1 MPQLV
6 RKFRQ
11 ILIWPL
17 QVMPIREGAQIQEPW
32 DILRRT
38 QGSHAWHELKEE
50 IGRNPEHFAERH
62 YSEFV
67 TFLPY
72 VRSFL
77 YGEGAGRGRTGS
89 SAESPLRVFRRNDV
103 ARVRVTFPDSDVAEE
118 FGVAHVDLVFL
129 YDVDIMLL
137 VVELYA
143 EDLPLRRAQDLMY
156 RFGRAYPTFWNNGR
170 AGHCVQLA
178 EWLAADGAVLA
189 RSDYEQRDV
198 YLRYVANHRAP
209 HIASHWAWLLEPLVQ
224 DNSDREGAIRYRQ
237 IEYGRMPLMA
247 YLAVD
252 DARALTRADFVRLGL
267 VTGAGASE
275 VMPYSERYVRGFEER
290 YCYDQFWNE
299 QREGLPGT
307 RFMAC
312 GHAFVMVGEAADT
325 FFVDS
330 NAGLFGQF
338 CHQYFLLFLIPHM
351 HKAALLMLSDRMVN
365 ALNKLSIDDPD
376 SIRRFKRTI
385 RQLFEIFLRFT
396 HRYWFHEISDQPQA
410 RELYRMTS
418 RYLGNDRLFDEIR
431 DEIEDMS
438 GYLETDTLRRQA
450 NTVVRLTVVT
460 VFGMIGTIVTGIFGM
475 NLFGFAD
482 LGSHW
487 QVITLVVITVAVT
500 VLLFGTLAKSKR
512 LADFLDAVADERVG
526 ARGKIDSFVDVWRSR
541 ASRRSPSQEAL

>member
-1 MPQLV
+1 
-6 RKFRQ
+6 
-11 ILIWPL
+11 
-17 QVMPIREGAQIQEPW
+17 
-32 DILRRT
+32 
-38 QGSHAWHELKEE
+38 
-50 IGRNPEHFAERH
+50 
-62 YSEFV
+62 
-67 TFLPY
+67 
-72 VRSFL
+72 
-77 YGEGAGRGRTGS
+77 
-89 SAESPLRVFRRNDV
+89 
-103 ARVRVTFPDSDVAEE
+103 
-118 FGVAHVDLVFL
+118 
-129 YDVDIMLL
+129 
-137 VVELYA
+137 
-143 EDLPLRRAQDLMY
+143 MY
-156 RFGRAYPTFWNNGR
+156 RFGRAYPTFWTEGR
-170 AGHCVQLA
+170 GGHCVQLA
-178 EWLAADGAVLA
+178 EWLGRDGSVLA

-198 YLRYVANHRAP
+198 YLRHVATHRSP
-209 HIASHWAWLLEPLVQ
+209 NFASHWSWLLEPLVQ
-224 DNSDREGAIRYRQ
+224 DNSDREGAIRFRQ

-267 VTGAGASE
+267 VTGAGDSD
-275 VMPYSERYVRGFEER
+275 VMPYSERYARGFEER

-299 QREGLPGT
+299 QREGSPGT

-312 GHAFVMVGEAADT
+312 GHAFVMVGEAADP

-365 ALNKLSIDDPD
+365 ALNKLAIDDPD

-431 DEIEDMS
+431 EEIEDMS

-475 NLFGFAD
+475 NLFGFAE

-487 QVITLVVITVAVT
+487 QVVTLVVITVAVT

-512 LADFLDAVADERVG
+512 LADFLDAVADERMG
-526 ARGKIDSFVDVWRSR
+526 ARGKLDSFVDVWRRRPLRR
-541 ASRRSPSQEAL
+541 ANRPQGM